1 MELGLGDRT
10 DGPEQLGGE
19 VVQRIAPQPHLL
31 DAHARELVLALG
43 KEVVDVVGDV
53 GLDRDVRVGQQRVL
67 LGDRARDRREPG
79 VDDVRAADDRAAPAL
94 RRDREH
100 LSEAGVH
107 PAAFG
112 AIARQVGRR
121 ELHCDRRLGIHEDV
135 AVAVED
141 LAPRGRDRQ
150 RPHPVD
156 ARLRQVLIA
165 AQHLEEPQAEED
177 DREHRERDAADDRH
191 AQRELRRQRRT
202 SIFGGLHHRVAER
215 GIWPR
220 SDGRWSGLSPPVV

>member
-1 MELGLGDRT
+1 MIV
-10 DGPEQLGGE
+10 QLLRCVG
-19 VVQRIAPQPHLL
+19 IA
-31 DAHARELVLALG
+31 
-43 KEVVDVVGDV
+43 
-53 GLDRDVRVGQQRVL
+53 
-67 LGDRARDRREPG
+67 
-79 VDDVRAADDRAAPAL
+79 
-94 RRDREH
+94 EH
-100 LSEAGVH
+100 LSEAGVQ

-112 AIARQVGRR
+112 AGAGQVGRR
-121 ELHCDRRLGIHEDV
+121 ELHRDRRLGIHEDV

-165 AQHLEEPQAEED
+165 GQHLEEPQAEED

-191 AQRELRRQRRT
+191 AQRELRRQGRT
-202 SIFGGLHHRVAER
+202 SIFRGLDHRDAER

-220 SDGRWSGLSPPVV
+220 RSEGRWSGLSPPVV